1 MGEFHI
7 DMKIL
12 KLEILYHHEVLK
24 MLIRFPKISPIG
36 NELDLNEGG
45 GGRIVLLEPLYP
57 R

>member
-45 GGRIVLLEPLYP
+45 GGGLFY
-57 R
+57 

>member
-36 NELDLNEGG
+36 NELDLNEGDCFT
-45 GGRIVLLEPLYP
+45 RAPISTMN
-57 R
+57 